1 MDSRFLFPRKRAL
14 SPTRGLVLFFV
25 FVVGRESLGLFLSW
39 AGGFGGADGDV
50 RVKGP
55 ESPHSACSAGR

>member
-1 MDSRFLFPRKRAL
+1 MDSRFPRKRAL

-50 RVKGP
+50 EAVFAEGLFGAAVFD
-55 ESPHSACSAGR
+55 E